1 MRVDVSAQYSFN
13 MSKKVKAQVGISVWN
28 LLHQKNETNAYY
40 QLVNNEIVDKIV
52 QSSLGLTPNASFRV
66 SF

>member
-1 MRVDVSAQYSFN
+1 MRVDVSAQYAFN
-13 MSKKVKAQVGISVWN
+13 MSKKVKAHAGISVWN
-28 LLHQKNETNAYY
+28 LLNQSNEINSYY
-40 QLVNNEIVDKIV
+40 QLSNNAKVNQIL